1 MSLIGKPAMLKEVN
15 SSLIERVIYKRGPLS
30 KSMMA
35 EITNLSIPTVN
46 KIVDSLEK
54 AGRVSPVGLTTE
66 GVGRKAILYEI
77 NKDSGCIIALYYTR
91 EKYFCRL
98 SDIAGNTLHEELCE
112 IDNSTPESVMESTIS
127 AVEKMSEHAPSEV
140 KTIGVGVPGVVT
152 PEGGL
157 WGIPKIGVWEGF
169 NLEEALSEYY
179 DSDIY
184 IENDVKLSTVG
195 YYLTRLSDELDNM
208 AYIYAGNGMGSGII
222 INKKL
227 YRGST
232 NFSGELGYMAPL
244 DGTRPQQD
252 YTLDGGYLERK
263 LNPLTSRGG
272 HDGANGEEGETGASG
287 GNANSGN
294 ANGVIGGSASGV
306 IGGNANGIIGGSA
319 NGEEGETGVIGS
331 SANNSNS
338 GNANEVL
345 VNYFAAVAANYIS
358 IIDPD
363 AIVFGGEAFSEALVD
378 EIRSCLVHYSPSRSI
393 PQVIYNDNDGIGL
406 VGLVLACMGNITPVV
421 QLVENG
427 GI

>member
-30 KSMMA
+30 KSKLS

-46 KIVDSLEK
+46 KIVDCLEK
-54 AGRVSPVGLTTE
+54 AGRVCPVGLTTE

-77 NKDSGCIIALYYTR
+77 NKDSGCIIALYYAR
-91 EKYFCRL
+91 EKYSCRL

-112 IDNSTPESVMESTIS
+112 IDYSTSESVMGSTIS
-127 AVEKMSEHAPSEV
+127 AIDKMAERAPSEV
-140 KTIGVGVPGVVT
+140 KTIGLGMPGVVT
-152 PEGGL
+152 PEGAL

-184 IENDVKLSTVG
+184 VENDVKLSTVG
-195 YYLTRLSDELDNM
+195 FYLTHLSDMLDNM

-244 DGTRPQQD
+244 DGLSPRYD
-252 YTLDGGYLERK
+252 YTIDGGYLERK

-272 HDGANGEEGETGASG
+272 QEPQPGASM
-287 GNANSGN
+287 
-294 ANGVIGGSASGV
+294 
-306 IGGNANGIIGGSA
+306 
-319 NGEEGETGVIGS
+319 EEALT
-331 SANNSNS
+331 
-338 GNANEVL
+338 
-345 VNYFAAVAANYIS
+345 NYFTAVAANYIS

-363 AIVFGGEAFSEALVD
+363 AIVFAGEAFTGALVGQ
-378 EIRSCLVHYSPSRSI
+378 IRQCLVRYSPNRSI
-393 PQVIYNDNDGIGL
+393 PQIIHNANDEIGID
-406 VGLVLACMGNITPVV
+406 GLVLACMGNITPVV